1 MLSTTARVI
10 RHSAKRVSQFA
21 SRSPSSKIALN
32 DQAVTHV
39 QISPIGCAGCSSRC
53 QEQTV
58 IEIPGSY
65 TEDLELMLSTEDQL
79 ILLLHSLLLPL
90 AGFILGASIGQWMG
104 WHEIAVLGCA
114 LLVML
119 LSVFMCKQ
127 QAYSKIKILEVN

>member
-10 RHSAKRVSQFA
+10 RHSAQKGSQFA
-21 SRSPSSKIALN
+21 SRSPSSKIAIH
-32 DQAVTHV
+32 DQAVTYI
-39 QISPIGCAGCSSRC
+39 QISPIGCASCSSRC
-53 QEQTV
+53 QEPTV

-90 AGFILGASIGQWMG
+90 AGFILGASLGQWMG
-104 WHEIAVLGCA
+104 WHEIVVLGGA

-127 QAYSKIKILEVN
+127 QAHSKIKIVEVN